1 MKYLI
6 ISDGVRIAFHR
17 FSEKE
22 NEGIT
27 RIFEWDVWHGQY
39 IDNAL
44 KDRERALVEKYKAEL
59 SAEVLQELN
68 RTAVAR
74 KALQDLFAFLKDESN
89 AGKEEK

>member
-1 MKYLI
+1 MNCKI
-6 ISDGVRIAFHR
+6 IDFNSHISFYR

-44 KDRERALVEKYKAEL
+44 KDRERALAKKYEKEL

-74 KALQDLFAFLKDESN
+74 EALLDLFAFLKDESN

>member
-1 MKYLI
+1 MNYKI
-6 ISDGVRIAFHR
+6 INFNSHIAFYR
-17 FSEKE
+17 LSEKE
-22 NEGIT
+22 NEGII

-44 KDRERALVEKYKAEL
+44 KDRERALAKKYEKGL

-74 KALQDLFAFLKDESN
+74 EALQDLFAFLKDESN